1 MVGVGDRRQEAR
13 AAAIG
18 FRHHQ
23 AGALGALADEGEPAA
38 VGRPARAVGSARQRV
53 AAPGLQVEDGDHR
66 VGPAGR
72 VVVHH
77 GVGDPRAVG
86 RDLDVAH
93 RAEREQVFR
102 RQSAG
107 GLAAE
112 RRQRQRRQQ
121 QRGKSSD
128 HAGEYSGGPVTG
140 RPVAA
145 GPWRAGRAARKP
157 RGTATPAGAAA
168 ARGRGHWIQSVG
180 MGGVGTEVVVVLV
193 LLLANGVFAMSEI
206 SIVAAR
212 KVRLQQRADDGDR
225 MAKAALA
232 LANAPSQFLSTVQ
245 IGISLVGVLAG
256 AYGGA
261 TIAKSLQ
268 ARLEQIPSVA
278 PYAEGL
284 ALGLVVAVITYLS
297 LIIGEL
303 VPKRI
308 GLNHPET
315 IASWVAIPMMGLA
328 RIGAPLVALL
338 TGSTN
343 LVLRI
348 FGIKGQIDPH
358 LTEDEIRAVIS
369 QGAESGALE
378 SEEESLVQ
386 RVFRVGDQ
394 RVGAIMTPRL
404 DIEWVDVN
412 ATDDELREFLGGH
425 SHGQFVVCKASLDN
439 VLGTVRAAD
448 LLTMAMKG
456 APINLKA
463 LVQEPLFVPD
473 SMGIFKLLEALKA
486 SHRHMAIVLD
496 EFGAV
501 EGLVTVTDLL
511 EAFVGS
517 LPTDRADERAIVARP
532 DGSWLV
538 DGATPIDDVVSD
550 LGLDEL
556 PEDEAGAYHTL
567 GGFVMARLGRI
578 PRTADSFEWSGM
590 RFEVVDMDGRRI
602 DKVLVNRL
610 APAEAAIGEVSD

>member
-1 MVGVGDRRQEAR
+1 
-13 AAAIG
+13 
-18 FRHHQ
+18 
-23 AGALGALADEGEPAA
+23 
-38 VGRPARAVGSARQRV
+38 
-53 AAPGLQVEDGDHR
+53 
-66 VGPAGR
+66 
-72 VVVHH
+72 
-77 GVGDPRAVG
+77 
-86 RDLDVAH
+86 
-93 RAEREQVFR
+93 
-102 RQSAG
+102 
-107 GLAAE
+107 
-112 RRQRQRRQQ
+112 
-121 QRGKSSD
+121 
-128 HAGEYSGGPVTG
+128 
-140 RPVAA
+140 
-145 GPWRAGRAARKP
+145 
-157 RGTATPAGAAA
+157 
-168 ARGRGHWIQSVG
+168 
-180 MGGVGTEVVVVLV
+180 MGGVGTEIVVVLV
-193 LLLANGVFAMSEI
+193 LLLANGLFAMSEI

-232 LANAPSQFLSTVQ
+232 LANAPTQFLSTVQ

-256 AYGGA
+256 AYGGV

-278 PYAEGL
+278 PFAEGL

-343 LVLRI
+343 LVLRV

-412 ATDDELREFLGGH
+412 ATDDQLREFLGGH
-425 SHGQFVVCKASLDN
+425 SHGQFVVCKESLDN

-473 SMGIFKLLEALKA
+473 SMGIFKLLEALKS

-517 LPTDRADERAIVARP
+517 LPTDRTDERAIVARP

-578 PRTADSFEWSGM
+578 PRTADTLRMERDALRGGGHGRPAHRQGAGQPARARRS
-590 RFEVVDMDGRRI
+590 GRRRGQRLSVRSCRRPGRSFQ
-602 DKVLVNRL
+602 DRGLGRVL
-610 APAEAAIGEVSD
+610 APEPRHSQQHRPEAQLLAVLQRDRRGGHARRRPARCRSCCPDPRWWRDRRSPGPRHGGATRSASRGRRRRGPSGRGRCRPRAAQSRGRRRPAAMTRARPGGAAAGGPSAVTSGTKA